1 MYIDVV
7 FFLFS
12 KVEGHAS
19 EESVERENEG
29 TPLGLAVNKSPAI
42 FIFLRAP
49 DYCYREK

>member
-1 MYIDVV
+1 MYKDVV
-7 FFLFS
+7 FFFVS

-29 TPLGLAVNKSPAI
+29 TPFALAGNKSPAI

-49 DYCYREK
+49 DYCYRGK